1 MFIPAAIGTAD
12 PERMEPGAF
21 DSPGFR
27 ALIGMM
33 KRLLFPL
40 LSSLLIASAHG
51 ALVEKAV
58 TYEQGGVKLEGFHVY
73 DDAVKGKR
81 PAVLIIHQWTGLTD
95 YEKGRG
101 RQLAELGYNVL
112 AADIYGVG
120 IRPKPPEAATEA
132 GKYKGDRRLFRAR
145 IDAGLE
151 VLKED
156 ERTDASKIAAIGYCF
171 GGTGVLELAR
181 SGAEVAG
188 VVSFHGG
195 LDSAPGFAAEKGKVP
210 AKVLV
215 LHGAIDP
222 KVPAEQVSA
231 FEKEFNEAGA
241 DWQLVA
247 YSGAVHAFTQKMAGS
262 DISTG
267 VAYDATADRR
277 SWEAMKV
284 FFAEIFG
291 AAPAK

>member
-1 MFIPAAIGTAD
+1 
-12 PERMEPGAF
+12 
-21 DSPGFR
+21 
-27 ALIGMM
+27 MM
-33 KRLLFPL
+33 KRTLFPL
-40 LSSLLIASAHG
+40 LAPLLLGSAHG
-51 ALVEKAV
+51 ALVEKTV
-58 TYEQGGVKLEGFHVY
+58 TYEQGGVTLEGFHVY
-73 DDAVKGKR
+73 DDAVSGKR
-81 PAVLIIHQWTGLTD
+81 PAVLVIHQWTGLSD
-95 YEKGRG
+95 YEKGRS
-101 RQLAELGYNVL
+101 RQLAELGYNVF

-120 IRPKPPEAATEA
+120 IRPKPPESSKEA
-132 GKYKGDRRLFRAR
+132 GKYKSDRKLFRAR

-151 VLKED
+151 ILKKD
-156 ERTDASKIAAIGYCF
+156 ERTDTSKIAAIGYCF
-171 GGTGVLELAR
+171 GGTGALELAR

-195 LDSAPGFAAEKGKVP
+195 LATTPGFAAEKGKVP

-222 KVPAEQVSA
+222 NVKPEEVAG

-247 YSGAVHAFTQKMAGS
+247 YSGAVHSFTQKMAGDDPS
-262 DISTG
+262 KGS
-267 VAYDATADRR
+267 AYNATADRR
-277 SWEAMKV
+277 SWEAMKT